1 MSKGSLFWANAS
13 GKLGETVLYRAGG
26 EQRTRS
32 YVKKIKNPKTLAQM
46 SNRIQMINLNSVYK
60 SLKPILEASFPN
72 KKSNQS
78 GWNAFVQANKSVQTA
93 VVTKEGAERGL
104 AVPYNMLLSKG
115 NLPLIQA
122 PAVADVTLSNGGAM
136 KNLFIVLPQSAN
148 IEGLNLSTSEGFVA
162 LLTALGLPSTAKLT
176 VVRATYEDEGF
187 RFLPIEQYSKENA
200 QSIPASLFVV
210 GQSISGE
217 LSGSKIFGFKGN
229 GDEETLATFM
239 FSYTDAN
246 GKLAVTDARM
256 LPTNGSTELI
266 EQFLPDGEV
275 WLQVL
280 NQYGFTNGSILS
292 TQGAAAPVQPNT
304 PGGGGGGS
312 DQPTNDISQTQT
324 GEYTIMMATSAN
336 DNRYGSVNPS
346 GQFYCKQN
354 ADITLTAIPNSGYM
368 FEEWGDHVTDNPRV
382 VKALDSGTIYSAVF
396 GPAE

>member
-122 PAVADVTLSNGGAM
+122 PAVANVTLNDGGAM
-136 KNLFIVLPQSAN
+136 TNLFITLPQSAN
-148 IEGLNLSTSEGFVA
+148 VESINLSTSEGFVA

-200 QSIPASLFVV
+200 QNIPSSLFVV
-210 GQSISGE
+210 GRSISGE
-217 LSGSKIFGFKGN
+217 LLGSKVFGFKGN

-292 TQGAAAPVQPNT
+292 TQGTAAPVQPNT

-312 DQPTNDISQTQT
+312 DQPDNDISLEQT
-324 GEYTIMMATSAN
+324 GEYTISVATTSN
-336 DNRYGSVNPS
+336 DRYIGTVNPS
-346 GQFYCKQN
+346 GQFWCKPNSQV
-354 ADITLTAIPNSGYM
+354 TLTAIPNEGYK
-368 FEEWGDHVTDNPRV
+368 FTGWTDENTENPRIV
-382 VKALDSGTIYSAVF
+382 TATESGVIYTAVF
-396 GPAE
+396 EAVE